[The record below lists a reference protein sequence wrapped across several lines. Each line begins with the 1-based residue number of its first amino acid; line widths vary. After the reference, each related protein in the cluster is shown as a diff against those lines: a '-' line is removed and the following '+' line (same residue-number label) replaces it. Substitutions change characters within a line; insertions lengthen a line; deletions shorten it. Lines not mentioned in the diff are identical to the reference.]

1 MASQRSCATRGQA
14 KLELGFLAWLRAN
27 AREISSFY
35 SISTFLVLI
44 AFKEKVQQHA
54 KQTINNHIT
63 Q

>member
-14 KLELGFLAWLRAN
+14 KLELGLAWLRAN